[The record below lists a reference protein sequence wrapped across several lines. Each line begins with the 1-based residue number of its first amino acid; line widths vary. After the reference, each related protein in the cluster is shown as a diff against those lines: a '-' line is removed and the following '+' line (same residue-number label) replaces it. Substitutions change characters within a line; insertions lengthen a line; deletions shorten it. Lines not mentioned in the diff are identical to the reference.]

1 MLSFNSFQSIRGR
14 FANTATPGR
23 RRLGAWL
30 VLASAGAT
38 PIVLPAQQQTPVT
51 ITFEDAVR
59 LALKQSVAVRQAEN
73 TLESSEATIRQR
85 SAAFLPNFSLS
96 SNTSESYGYTFN
108 QNEGRIVNQSVT
120 NVSLNASSQ
129 VSLYDGGRT
138 LNQLRE
144 SRLTSEA
151 NEADLTRAKQTAV
164 FNAASGFLTL
174 IQRVEQA
181 KVQQDNLAMQ
191 LAQDSVIKRMVRAG
205 ARPISDQ
212 YQQEATVASAQYSLV
227 TAQRDLELARI
238 ALIRTL
244 QLDPRGNYSF
254 ATAELSD
261 SIPSVHFN
269 LDSLLD
275 KALGSRSDLE
285 ALDTRLDATDFS
297 VKNAGGSRMPQL
309 SMNLGY
315 GTAFNTASPLSF
327 NDQVNQRR
335 SGNLGVSVSM
345 PIFDRR
351 VASVAIQQA
360 RISAENA
367 RLSVQDR
374 QQSIA
379 TEVREAYLNHEAA
392 IQQFDAARAQYA
404 AAELAA
410 NTQARRYE
418 VGAGTLVEVTTARAQ
433 LVQAASAVVTAKY
446 SLAFQQSVMSYYV
459 GDMSADASAFQALA
473 GAFSR

>member
-1 MLSFNSFQSIRGR
+1 MLLFHSIHSVRNR
-14 FANTATPGR
+14 LVHAATTDLR
-23 RRLGAWL
+23 RSRAWI
-30 VLASAGAT
+30 VLALACTT
-38 PIVLPAQQQTPVT
+38 PVVLSAQQQAPVT

-73 TLESSEATIRQR
+73 TLEASDATIRQR
-85 SAAFLPNFSLS
+85 SAAFLPSLS
-96 SNTSESYGYTFN
+96 LSTNTSESYGYTFN
-108 QNEGRIVNQSVT
+108 QNEGRIVDQTVT

-129 VSLYDGGRT
+129 LNLYDGGRS

-151 NEADLTRAKQTAV
+151 NEADLIRARQTAV
-164 FNAASGFLTL
+164 FTAASGFLTL
-174 IQRVEQA
+174 IQRAEQA
-181 KVQQDNLAMQ
+181 RVQQDNLAVQ
-191 LAQDSVIKRMVRAG
+191 LAQDSVIERMVRAG

-212 YQQEATVASAQYSLV
+212 YQQQATVASAQYSLV
-227 TAQRDLELARI
+227 TARRDLELARI

-244 QLDPRGNYSF
+244 QLDPRGNYEF
-254 ATAELSD
+254 ATPEISD
-261 SIPSVHFN
+261 SIPAVHYS
-269 LDSLLD
+269 LDSLLN

-285 ALDTRLDATDFS
+285 ALDTRLEATDYS
-297 VKNAGGSRMPQL
+297 VKNAGGSRRPQL
-309 SMNLGY
+309 SMSMGY
-315 GTAFNTASPLSF
+315 GTAFNSASPLSF

-335 SGNLGVSVSM
+335 SGSLGVSVSL

-351 VASVAIQQA
+351 VASVAVQQA
-360 RISAENA
+360 RISADNA
-367 RLSVQDR
+367 RLSLQDR

-410 NTQARRYE
+410 STQARRYE

-459 GDMSADASAFQALA
+459 GDMTADASAFQALA
-473 GAFSR
+473 GALSR